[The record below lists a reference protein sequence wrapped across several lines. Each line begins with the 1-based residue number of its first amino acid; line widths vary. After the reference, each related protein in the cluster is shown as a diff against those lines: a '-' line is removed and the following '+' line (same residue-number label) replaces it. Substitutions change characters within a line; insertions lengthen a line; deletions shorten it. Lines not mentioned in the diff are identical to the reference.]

1 MKIDIHAHVL
11 PKRWPD
17 LRERYG
23 YGGFIKLLHHGD
35 PGSCKH
41 GDIPFGCAHMVK
53 DETFFR
59 AVEPE
64 LWDSGARIAECDQ
77 HGVDVQILS
86 TVPVMFSYWAKPQ
99 DTLDLCKLLNDDIA
113 ERLIEHPRRFAGLGT
128 LPMQAPSLAAA
139 EVARCRAIGLCGVE
153 IGTHVETWNLDN
165 PRFDEVW
172 AACAEHDMAVF
183 VHPWDMMGMERMPRH
198 WLPWLVGMPPETSL
212 SICSLIMGGV
222 MDRFPTVRF
231 VFAHAG
237 GSFHGTLGRIDHGH
251 HVRPDLCQTH
261 TTRKPSDYLRQ
272 FWVDSLVHDLD
283 MLRLI
288 VRRMG
293 ADRVCLGTDAP
304 FPLGDLTPGSMIEGA
319 DFDPMT
325 KELLLSGAALQA
337 FGLDRRMF
345 ETQASVAHSERIGMG
360 RHAARH
366 FGGANRGGNEWM

>member
-17 LRERYG
+17 LKDRYG
-23 YGGFIKLLHHGD
+23 YGGFISLLHHGD
-35 PGSCKH
+35 PGAGKH

-59 AVEPE
+59 AVEPN
-64 LWDSGARIAECDQ
+64 LWDSHARIADCDQ
-77 HGVDVQILS
+77 HGVDVQVLS

-99 DTLDLCKLLNDDIA
+99 DTLDLARFLNDDIA
-113 ERLIEHPRRFAGLGT
+113 ERLIQHPTRFAGLGT
-128 LPMQAPSLAAA
+128 LPMQAPDLAAA
-139 EVARCRAIGLCGVE
+139 EVARCKAIGLCGVE
-153 IGTHVETWNLDN
+153 IGTHIEQFNLDD

-172 AACAEHDMAVF
+172 AACEAHDMAVF
-183 VHPWDMMGMERMPRH
+183 VHPWDMMGMSRMPKH

-212 SICSLIMGGV
+212 AICSLIMGGV
-222 MDRFPTVRF
+222 MDRFPQVRF

-261 TTRKPSDYLRQ
+261 TTRKPSDYLRN
-272 FWVDSLVHDLD
+272 FWVDSLVHDPD

-288 VRRMG
+288 VRRQG

-304 FPLGDLTPGSMIEGA
+304 FPLGDLEPGKMIEES
-319 DFDPMT
+319 DFDPIT
-325 KELLLSGAALQA
+325 KEMLLSGAALQA
-337 FGLDRRMF
+337 FGLNRQLF
-345 ETQASVAHSERIGMG
+345 ETEASVAHSERIGAGRRMG
-360 RHAARH
+360 S
-366 FGGANRGGNEWM
+366 WM